1 MAKNLFTTIYG
12 RNLVGELK
20 NIVQRPYLVVTMED
34 LWDTFKDEF
43 DDDCIVHF
51 VKTLEYDEIMANVD
65 SLPKFESVIGL
76 GGGQMCIRDRMDIA
90 WSLMN
95 IWRNRS

>member
-1 MAKNLFTTIYG
+1 MFTTIYG

-34 LWDTFKDEF
+34 LWEKFKNEF

-51 VKTLEYDEIMANVD
+51 VKN
-65 SLPKFESVIGL
+65 PG
-76 GGGQMCIRDRMDIA
+76 IR
-90 WSLMN
+90 
-95 IWRNRS
+95 